1 MFLNLK
7 PNKLLNMKQYYK
19 NQIIIAILFFSCLV
33 FINYKTNTYV
43 IAEFENL
50 RPFHNRAPVY
60 YNGYKIGQVIKVK
73 PNDDY
78 THTHVTIKFHPRK
91 LKLPINIIANLR
103 KEKNIWDRKF
113 DYIDIIMPEN
123 PSGYLLKD
131 GDRIAGKG
139 TVELDSFLSN
149 LATESLDGMR
159 QDAEKIL
166 ENLNSMILIFA
177 DLFATLN
184 TMAQEASPHVVKV
197 TSDLSKAAS
206 NTRNITQTFN
216 NSFNEKRMDSTAK
229 NIQLT
234 TRNTKIMTNE
244 INEIIPQLNCAVKEI
259 NRILDNIER
268 MTSGLNCT
276 MSKQFGGFRLFF
288 GRPINIK

>member
-1 MFLNLK
+1 
-7 PNKLLNMKQYYK
+7 MKQNYK
-19 NQIIIAILFFSCLV
+19 ILILITTLFIFGLV
-33 FINYKTNTYV
+33 FLNYKTNTYV

-78 THTHVTIKFHPRK
+78 THTLVTIKFHPKK
-91 LKLPINIIANLR
+91 LKLPINIIANLK

-113 DYIDIIMPEN
+113 DYIDIIMPEE
-123 PSGYLLKD
+123 PSGFLLKD

-159 QDAEKIL
+159 EDAEKIL
-166 ENLNSMILIFA
+166 ENLNSMILIFS
-177 DLFATLN
+177 DLFVTLN
-184 TMAQEASPHVVKV
+184 SMAQDASPHVIQAA
-197 TSDLSKAAS
+197 TDLSKAAS
-206 NTRNITQTFN
+206 NTRNITKTFN
-216 NSFNEKRMDSTAK
+216 NSFNEKRLDSTAK

-244 INEIIPQLNCAVKEI
+244 INEIIPQLNCAVEEL
-259 NRILDNIER
+259 NRILDNIEE

-276 MSKQFGGFRLFF
+276 MSKQLGGLRLLF
-288 GRPINIK
+288 GRPVSKNYECK